1 MSSKHCKVSGLRK
14 QFNPKV
20 NAECSIP
27 RSVKLSRQVAEL
39 RCFRDTGWTLTNV
52 DNVLN
57 AAQMCSLQSLAHT
70 AKIAVSSCRYEGVTY
85 IHGFIFRQFG
95 HAGLWSAPQEI

>member
-52 DNVLN
+52 GNVLN
-57 AAQMCSLQSLAHT
+57 AAQMCSLQSFAHT
-70 AKIAVSSCRYEGVTY
+70 VKIAVSYLQIQRRHSHSLLY
-85 IHGFIFRQFG
+85 FRQFG
-95 HAGLWSAPQEI
+95 QAGLWSAPQEI